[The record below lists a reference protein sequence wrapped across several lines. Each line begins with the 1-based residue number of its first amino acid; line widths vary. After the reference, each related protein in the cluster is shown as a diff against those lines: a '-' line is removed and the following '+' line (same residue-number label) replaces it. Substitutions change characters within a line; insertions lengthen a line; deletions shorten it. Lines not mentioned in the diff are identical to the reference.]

1 MLNIAIFLWYA
12 MIYRALLT
20 VIHHIF
26 WTILILTKYIKTQV
40 NILDIHQII
49 SFSCPLQIYSIIY
62 QWRNHFHFFSYAQS
76 PKSFIEWHPEVKV
89 LLSAYRKWNCPV
101 LSCLM
106 YATSLVVRRAG
117 LLWSQQDFEWRW
129 SVPLFKCLT
138 VLEFSFI
145 LFDLCLLITFFNFI
159 MNYVPIVTFW
169 IFT

>member
-12 MIYRALLT
+12 IIYRALLT

-26 WTILILTKYIKTQV
+26 WTILILTKYNKTQV
-40 NILDIHQII
+40 NILDMHQII

-62 QWRNHFHFFSYAQS
+62 QWWNDLHVFSYAQS

-106 YATSLVVRRAG
+106 YATSLVTSMIGRYTLLNSLDVKRRICIALPHDDVIKWKHFPHYWPCVRRISRSLVNLPHKG
-117 LLWSQQDFEWRW
+117 
-129 SVPLFKCLT
+129 
-138 VLEFSFI
+138 
-145 LFDLCLLITFFNFI
+145 
-159 MNYVPIVTFW
+159 
-169 IFT
+169 